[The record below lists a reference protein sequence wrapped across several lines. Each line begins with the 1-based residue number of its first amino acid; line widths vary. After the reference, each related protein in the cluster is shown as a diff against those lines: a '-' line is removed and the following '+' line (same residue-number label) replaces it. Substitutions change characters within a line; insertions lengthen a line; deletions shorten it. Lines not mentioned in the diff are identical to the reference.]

1 MTQPRNFQPRSRQ
14 HQIRHHNANR
24 GRKIREHAKSRRTIS
39 RRNPGRGFD
48 PPEDRH
54 EPRGASEYRVVVRPP
69 GPGYRHIVTPDQ
81 VRDRLAQLPPRFL
94 KGLEVVQL
102 SRMTRKKHRY
112 PCYGLH
118 WGCAIYLYPFDES
131 LEEHFYRP
139 PAPALVTESRMFG
152 GRWDEPSPGHWR
164 LRWTEATAR
173 YFVLY
178 NVLIHELG
186 HLNDNRNS
194 NYTDQERF
202 AEWFAVEYGYRQSG
216 GWEQRKRQRVRRRH
230 HSRS

>member
-1 MTQPRNFQPRSRQ
+1 MTQPMTTPRNSRSRPRQ
-14 HQIRHHNANR
+14 HPIRNDNANR
-24 GRKIREHAKSRRTIS
+24 GRRIREHAKSRRAIS

-54 EPRGASEYRVVVRPP
+54 DATGASKYRIIVRPP
-69 GPGYRHIVTPDQ
+69 GSGYRHIVTADQ
-81 VRDRLAQLPPRFL
+81 VRDRLGELPERFL
-94 KGLEVVQL
+94 GGLEVVQL

-139 PAPALVTESRMFG
+139 PAPALVTEARMFG
-152 GRWDEPSPGHWR
+152 GRWDQPGAEHWR
-164 LRWTEATAR
+164 LRWTESSAR
-173 YFVLY
+173 DFVLN

-186 HLNDNRNS
+186 HLNDRRNT

-202 AEWFAVEYGYRQSG
+202 AEWFAIEYGYRRTG
-216 GWEQRKRQRVRRRH
+216 GRRRRQSEQKRRH
-230 HSRS
+230 R